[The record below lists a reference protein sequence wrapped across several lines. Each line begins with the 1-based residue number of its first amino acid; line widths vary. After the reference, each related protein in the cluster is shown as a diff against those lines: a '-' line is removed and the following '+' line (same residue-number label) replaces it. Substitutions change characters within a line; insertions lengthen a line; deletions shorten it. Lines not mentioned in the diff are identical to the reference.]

1 MKEYYEV
8 SLEKENLVKEI
19 NYSEKE
25 KDKLSSLIEEKDAI
39 VRVSNTS
46 ISKFEK
52 SLKELEIL
60 DSKLDIKLDNNLRIL
75 SEDYSLTYEKQEK
88 IIL

>member
-1 MKEYYEV
+1 M
-8 SLEKENLVKEI
+8 
-19 NYSEKE
+19 
-25 KDKLSSLIEEKDAI
+25 IEEKDAI

-75 SEDYSLTYEKQEK
+75 SEDYSLTYEKARENYTLDTDIDTARSMFNKYSNIIKNIGMVK
-88 IIL
+88 I